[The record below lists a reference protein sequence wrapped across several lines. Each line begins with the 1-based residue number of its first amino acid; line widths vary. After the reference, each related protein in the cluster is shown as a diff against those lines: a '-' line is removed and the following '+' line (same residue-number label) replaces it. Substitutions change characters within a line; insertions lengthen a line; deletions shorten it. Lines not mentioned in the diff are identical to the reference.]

1 MIITRRHY
9 LILILKFVIAMNKLE
24 AVRREIATFADD
36 ENDVLIERDTI
47 VFERFGKTLSFRI
60 FEKDEVLYV
69 LYNGKE
75 LRYTTFLAKEI
86 ARLDILAD
94 KLLQTNVDSLTYID
108 TTASLHRIDQQL
120 QQPV

>member
-24 AVRREIATFADD
+24 EVRREIASFADD

-60 FEKDEVLYV
+60 FEKDEYCMYYIMAKNCGIQL
-69 LYNGKE
+69 
-75 LRYTTFLAKEI
+75 FLPK
-86 ARLDILAD
+86 
-94 KLLQTNVDSLTYID
+94 K
-108 TTASLHRIDQQL
+108 
-120 QQPV
+120 

>member
-24 AVRREIATFADD
+24 EVRREIASFADD

-94 KLLQTNVDSLTYID
+94 KLEYEKVL
-108 TTASLHRIDQQL
+108 LHM
-120 QQPV
+120 